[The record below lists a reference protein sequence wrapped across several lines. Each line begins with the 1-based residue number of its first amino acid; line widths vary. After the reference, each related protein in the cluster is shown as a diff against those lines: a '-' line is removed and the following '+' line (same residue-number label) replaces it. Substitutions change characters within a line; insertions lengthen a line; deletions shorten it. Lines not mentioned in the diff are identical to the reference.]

1 MSGGKGGGQST
12 KTEIPVWAEEATKR
26 NLARAEDVQR
36 IGYMPYYGPDVAAFN
51 PTQQLA
57 MQNNM
62 DAAAAFGLASS
73 GQNAMAGMPRATNYN
88 GIQGYSSGG
97 LYEQAVAEFERNKP
111 GYAREYN
118 DLFAKNSS
126 SNVPRYPTPPYP
138 NFPIMD
144 DPNIPAGAGQQ
155 FPGPK
160 IPIINVM
167 DNYNGS
173 MTSMPKMP
181 DVDLSIVPPNSDLS
195 MTSPFQIPLPSM
207 PQMPQLP
214 QLPAQLPQLPAQ
226 LPQLPAQLPQLPA
239 QLPQLPA
246 QLPQLPAQLPQL
258 PAQLPQL
265 PAQLPQLPAQLP
277 QLPAQL
283 PQLPAQLPQL
293 PAQLPQ
299 LPAQMPQ
306 MPYQTQP
313 AEGLLGSGIGTSVN
327 AGPIPTGRGVADGVQ
342 MPSQDYMRMLR
353 DFQTQG
359 GSVGENATKKLAEAQ
374 AIIDA
379 NQSQPQ
385 MPQLPQIPQMVFERN
400 MMPGQVGM
408 AGPQQPLMQDVK
420 DAGYPVR
427 TALPIP
433 AAMPKQNIDEMMKG
447 LRNTRSNF

>member
-62 DAAAAFGLASS
+62 DAAAAFGLASP

-246 QLPQLPAQLPQL
+246 QLPQMPQLPQI
-258 PAQLPQL
+258 
-265 PAQLPQLPAQLP
+265 
-277 QLPAQL
+277 
-283 PQLPAQLPQL
+283 
-293 PAQLPQ
+293 
-299 LPAQMPQ
+299 PAQMPQ

>member
-62 DAAAAFGLASS
+62 DAAAAFGLASP
-73 GQNAMAGMPRATNYN
+73 GQDAMAGMPRATNYN

-97 LYEQAVAEFERNKP
+97 LYDQAVAEFERNKP

-126 SNVPRYPTPPYP
+126 SNMPSYPGPIYP
-138 NFPIMD
+138 NFPVGGVAD
-144 DPNIPAGAGQQ
+144 LNIPAGAGQQ

-207 PQMPQLP
+207 PQMP
-214 QLPAQLPQLPAQ
+214 
-226 LPQLPAQLPQLPA
+226 
-239 QLPQLPA
+239 
-246 QLPQLPAQLPQL
+246 
-258 PAQLPQL
+258 
-265 PAQLPQLPAQLP
+265 QLPQLPAQLP

>member
-12 KTEIPVWAEEATKR
+12 KTEIPVWAQDATKR

-62 DAAAAFGLASS
+62 DAAAAFGLASP
-73 GQNAMAGMPRATNYN
+73 GQNAMAGMPRATDYN

-118 DLFAKNSS
+118 KLFAKNSS
-126 SNVPRYPTPPYP
+126 SDVPPYPTEPYP
-138 NFPIMD
+138 NFPVMD
-144 DPNIPAGAGQQ
+144 DPSIPDGAGQQ
-155 FPGPK
+155 FPENV

-167 DNYNGS
+167 DNYGEN

-207 PQMPQLP
+207 PQMP
-214 QLPAQLPQLPAQ
+214 
-226 LPQLPAQLPQLPA
+226 
-239 QLPQLPA
+239 
-246 QLPQLPAQLPQL
+246 
-258 PAQLPQL
+258 
-265 PAQLPQLPAQLP
+265 QLPQLPAQLP

>member
-265 PAQLPQLPAQLP
+265 PAQLPQLPAQ
-277 QLPAQL
+277 
-283 PQLPAQLPQL
+283 
-293 PAQLPQ
+293 
-299 LPAQMPQ
+299 MPQ

>member
-62 DAAAAFGLASS
+62 DAAAAFGLASP

-258 PAQLPQL
+258 PAQLYL
-265 PAQLPQLPAQLP
+265 SFLLSYLSF
-277 QLPAQL
+277 LL
-283 PQLPAQLPQL
+283 SYLSFLL
-293 PAQLPQ
+293 SY

>member
-62 DAAAAFGLASS
+62 DAAAAFGLASP

-207 PQMPQLP
+207 PQMP
-214 QLPAQLPQLPAQ
+214 
-226 LPQLPAQLPQLPA
+226 
-239 QLPQLPA
+239 
-246 QLPQLPAQLPQL
+246 
-258 PAQLPQL
+258 QLPQL

>member
-62 DAAAAFGLASS
+62 DAAAAFGLASP

-246 QLPQLPAQLPQL
+246 Q
-258 PAQLPQL
+258 
-265 PAQLPQLPAQLP
+265 
-277 QLPAQL
+277 
-283 PQLPAQLPQL
+283 
-293 PAQLPQ
+293 
-299 LPAQMPQ
+299 MPQ

-385 MPQLPQIPQMVFERN
+385 MPQLPAQLPQLPQIPQMPQLPQIPQMVFERN

>member
-62 DAAAAFGLASS
+62 DAAAAFGLASP

-214 QLPAQLPQLPAQ
+214 QLPAQMPQLPAQ
-226 LPQLPAQLPQLPA
+226 MPQLPTQM
-239 QLPQLPA
+239 
-246 QLPQLPAQLPQL
+246 
-258 PAQLPQL
+258 
-265 PAQLPQLPAQLP
+265 
-277 QLPAQL
+277 
-283 PQLPAQLPQL
+283 PQL

>member
-62 DAAAAFGLASS
+62 DAAAAFGLASP
-73 GQNAMAGMPRATNYN
+73 GQDAMAGMPRATNYN

-97 LYEQAVAEFERNKP
+97 LYDQAVAECERNKP

-126 SNVPRYPTPPYP
+126 SNVPSYPGPIYP
-138 NFPIMD
+138 NFPVGGVAD
-144 DPNIPAGAGQQ
+144 LNIPAGAGQQ
-155 FPGPK
+155 FPENVMPN
-160 IPIINVM
+160 INVM
-167 DNYNGS
+167 DNYGKN
-173 MTSMPKMP
+173 MTSMPTMP
-181 DVDLSIVPPNSDLS
+181 DFNFSITPPNSDLS
-195 MTSPFQIPLPSM
+195 MTPPSQIPLTSM

-214 QLPAQLPQLPAQ
+214 QMPAQLPQLPAQ
-226 LPQLPAQLPQLPA
+226 LPQLPA
-239 QLPQLPA
+239 
-246 QLPQLPAQLPQL
+246 
-258 PAQLPQL
+258 
-265 PAQLPQLPAQLP
+265 
-277 QLPAQL
+277 
-283 PQLPAQLPQL
+283 
-293 PAQLPQ
+293 
-299 LPAQMPQ
+299 
-306 MPYQTQP
+306 
-313 AEGLLGSGIGTSVN
+313 
-327 AGPIPTGRGVADGVQ
+327 
-342 MPSQDYMRMLR
+342 
-353 DFQTQG
+353 
-359 GSVGENATKKLAEAQ
+359 
-374 AIIDA
+374 
-379 NQSQPQ
+379 Q

-447 LRNTRSNF
+447 LRNTRSIF

>member
-62 DAAAAFGLASS
+62 DAAAAFGLASP
-73 GQNAMAGMPRATNYN
+73 GQDAMAGMPRATDYN

-97 LYEQAVAEFERNKP
+97 LYDQAVAEFERNKP

-118 DLFAKNSS
+118 ALFAKNSS
-126 SNVPRYPTPPYP
+126 SDEPSYLGPWDQ
-138 NFPIMD
+138 NFSTGRMSD
-144 DPNIPAGAGQQ
+144 LNIPAGAGQQ
-155 FPGPK
+155 FPENVMPN
-160 IPIINVM
+160 INVM
-167 DNYNGS
+167 DNYGKN

-181 DVDLSIVPPNSDLS
+181 DFNFSITPPNSDLS
-195 MTSPFQIPLPSM
+195 MTPPSQIPLTSM
-207 PQMPQLP
+207 PQMPQIS
-214 QLPAQLPQLPAQ
+214 
-226 LPQLPAQLPQLPA
+226 
-239 QLPQLPA
+239 
-246 QLPQLPAQLPQL
+246 
-258 PAQLPQL
+258 
-265 PAQLPQLPAQLP
+265 
-277 QLPAQL
+277 
-283 PQLPAQLPQL
+283 QL

-306 MPYQTQP
+306 MPAQMPQMPYQTQP
-313 AEGLLGSGIGTSVN
+313 AAGPLGSGIGTSVN

-385 MPQLPQIPQMVFERN
+385 MPQL
-400 MMPGQVGM
+400 
-408 AGPQQPLMQDVK
+408 
-420 DAGYPVR
+420 

-433 AAMPKQNIDEMMKG
+433 AAMPEQNIDEMMKG
-447 LRNTRSNF
+447 LRNTRSIF

>member
-62 DAAAAFGLASS
+62 DAAAAFGLASP
-73 GQNAMAGMPRATNYN
+73 GQNAMAGMPSATNYN
-88 GIQGYSSGG
+88 GIQGYSSGR

-126 SNVPRYPTPPYP
+126 SNVPSYPGPIYP
-138 NFPIMD
+138 NFPVGGVAD
-144 DPNIPAGAGQQ
+144 LNIPAGAGQQ
-155 FPGPK
+155 FPENVMPN
-160 IPIINVM
+160 INVM
-167 DNYNGS
+167 DNYGKN

-195 MTSPFQIPLPSM
+195 MTPPSQIPLTSM
-207 PQMPQLP
+207 PQMPQIS
-214 QLPAQLPQLPAQ
+214 
-226 LPQLPAQLPQLPA
+226 
-239 QLPQLPA
+239 
-246 QLPQLPAQLPQL
+246 
-258 PAQLPQL
+258 
-265 PAQLPQLPAQLP
+265 
-277 QLPAQL
+277 
-283 PQLPAQLPQL
+283 QL

-306 MPYQTQP
+306 MPAQMPQMP
-313 AEGLLGSGIGTSVN
+313 SAGPLGSGIGTSVN

-433 AAMPKQNIDEMMKG
+433 AAMPEQNIDEMMKG
-447 LRNTRSNF
+447 LRNTRSIF

>member
-62 DAAAAFGLASS
+62 DAAAAFGLASP

-167 DNYNGS
+167 DNYNAK
-173 MTSMPKMP
+173 T
-181 DVDLSIVPPNSDLS
+181 
-195 MTSPFQIPLPSM
+195 
-207 PQMPQLP
+207 
-214 QLPAQLPQLPAQ
+214 
-226 LPQLPAQLPQLPA
+226 
-239 QLPQLPA
+239 
-246 QLPQLPAQLPQL
+246 
-258 PAQLPQL
+258 
-265 PAQLPQLPAQLP
+265 
-277 QLPAQL
+277 
-283 PQLPAQLPQL
+283 
-293 PAQLPQ
+293 
-299 LPAQMPQ
+299 
-306 MPYQTQP
+306 
-313 AEGLLGSGIGTSVN
+313 
-327 AGPIPTGRGVADGVQ
+327 
-342 MPSQDYMRMLR
+342 
-353 DFQTQG
+353 
-359 GSVGENATKKLAEAQ
+359 
-374 AIIDA
+374 
-379 NQSQPQ
+379 
-385 MPQLPQIPQMVFERN
+385 
-400 MMPGQVGM
+400 
-408 AGPQQPLMQDVK
+408 
-420 DAGYPVR
+420 
-427 TALPIP
+427 
-433 AAMPKQNIDEMMKG
+433 
-447 LRNTRSNF
+447 

>member
-62 DAAAAFGLASS
+62 DAAAAFGLASP
-73 GQNAMAGMPRATNYN
+73 GQDAMAGMPRATNYN

-126 SNVPRYPTPPYP
+126 SNVPRYPTPPYK
-138 NFPIMD
+138 NRPIMD

-214 QLPAQLPQLPAQ
+214 QLPAQMPQLPSQ
-226 LPQLPAQLPQLPA
+226 LPQLPS
-239 QLPQLPA
+239 
-246 QLPQLPAQLPQL
+246 
-258 PAQLPQL
+258 
-265 PAQLPQLPAQLP
+265 
-277 QLPAQL
+277 
-283 PQLPAQLPQL
+283 
-293 PAQLPQ
+293 QLPQ

>member
-62 DAAAAFGLASS
+62 DAAAAFGLASP
-73 GQNAMAGMPRATNYN
+73 GQDAMAGMPRATNYN

-126 SNVPRYPTPPYP
+126 SNRPPYPTPPYP
-138 NFPIMD
+138 NFPVGGVAD
-144 DPNIPAGAGQQ
+144 LNIPDGAGQQ
-155 FPGPK
+155 FPENV

-167 DNYNGS
+167 DNYGEN

-195 MTSPFQIPLPSM
+195 MTPPSQIPLTSM

-226 LPQLPAQLPQLPA
+226 LPQLPAQMLQLPA
-239 QLPQLPA
+239 QM
-246 QLPQLPAQLPQL
+246 
-258 PAQLPQL
+258 
-265 PAQLPQLPAQLP
+265 
-277 QLPAQL
+277 
-283 PQLPAQLPQL
+283 
-293 PAQLPQ
+293 PQ

>member
-1 MSGGKGGGQST
+1 
-12 KTEIPVWAEEATKR
+12 
-26 NLARAEDVQR
+26 
-36 IGYMPYYGPDVAAFN
+36 
-51 PTQQLA
+51 
-57 MQNNM
+57 
-62 DAAAAFGLASS
+62 
-73 GQNAMAGMPRATNYN
+73 
-88 GIQGYSSGG
+88 
-97 LYEQAVAEFERNKP
+97 
-111 GYAREYN
+111 
-118 DLFAKNSS
+118 
-126 SNVPRYPTPPYP
+126 
-138 NFPIMD
+138 
-144 DPNIPAGAGQQ
+144 
-155 FPGPK
+155 
-160 IPIINVM
+160 
-167 DNYNGS
+167 

-226 LPQLPAQLPQLPA
+226 LPQLPAQLRCLSSDQ
-239 QLPQLPA
+239 
-246 QLPQLPAQLPQL
+246 
-258 PAQLPQL
+258 
-265 PAQLPQLPAQLP
+265 
-277 QLPAQL
+277 
-283 PQLPAQLPQL
+283 
-293 PAQLPQ
+293 
-299 LPAQMPQ
+299 PAQMPQ

>member
-12 KTEIPVWAEEATKR
+12 KTEIPVWAQDATKR

-62 DAAAAFGLASS
+62 DAAAAFGLASP
-73 GQNAMAGMPRATNYN
+73 GQNAMAGMPRATDYN

-118 DLFAKNSS
+118 KLFAKNSS
-126 SNVPRYPTPPYP
+126 SDVPPYPTEPYP
-138 NFPIMD
+138 NFPVMD
-144 DPNIPAGAGQQ
+144 DPNIPDGAGQQ
-155 FPGPK
+155 FPENV

-167 DNYNGS
+167 DNYGEN

-214 QLPAQLPQLPAQ
+214 QLPAQMPQLPAQ
-226 LPQLPAQLPQLPA
+226 M
-239 QLPQLPA
+239 
-246 QLPQLPAQLPQL
+246 
-258 PAQLPQL
+258 
-265 PAQLPQLPAQLP
+265 
-277 QLPAQL
+277 
-283 PQLPAQLPQL
+283 
-293 PAQLPQ
+293 PQ

>member
-62 DAAAAFGLASS
+62 DAAAAFGLASP

-239 QLPQLPA
+239 Q
-246 QLPQLPAQLPQL
+246 
-258 PAQLPQL
+258 
-265 PAQLPQLPAQLP
+265 
-277 QLPAQL
+277 
-283 PQLPAQLPQL
+283 
-293 PAQLPQ
+293 
-299 LPAQMPQ
+299 MPQ

-385 MPQLPQIPQMVFERN
+385 MPQLPAQLPQLPQIPQMPQLPQIPQMVFERN

>member
-62 DAAAAFGLASS
+62 DAAAAFGLASP

-207 PQMPQLP
+207 PQMP
-214 QLPAQLPQLPAQ
+214 
-226 LPQLPAQLPQLPA
+226 
-239 QLPQLPA
+239 
-246 QLPQLPAQLPQL
+246 
-258 PAQLPQL
+258 
-265 PAQLPQLPAQLP
+265 QLPQLPAQLP

>member
-62 DAAAAFGLASS
+62 DAAAAFGLASP

-214 QLPAQLPQLPAQ
+214 QLPAQMPQLPAQ
-226 LPQLPAQLPQLPA
+226 MPQLPAQM
-239 QLPQLPA
+239 
-246 QLPQLPAQLPQL
+246 
-258 PAQLPQL
+258 
-265 PAQLPQLPAQLP
+265 
-277 QLPAQL
+277 
-283 PQLPAQLPQL
+283 PQL

>member
-62 DAAAAFGLASS
+62 DAAAAFGLASP
-73 GQNAMAGMPRATNYN
+73 GQNAMAGMPSATNYN
-88 GIQGYSSGG
+88 GIQGYSSGR

-118 DLFAKNSS
+118 ALFAKNSS
-126 SNVPRYPTPPYP
+126 SDVPPYPTGPYP
-138 NFPIMD
+138 NFPVMD

-195 MTSPFQIPLPSM
+195 MTSPFQIPLTSM

-214 QLPAQLPQLPAQ
+214 QLPAQMPQLPSQ
-226 LPQLPAQLPQLPA
+226 LPQLPS
-239 QLPQLPA
+239 
-246 QLPQLPAQLPQL
+246 
-258 PAQLPQL
+258 
-265 PAQLPQLPAQLP
+265 
-277 QLPAQL
+277 
-283 PQLPAQLPQL
+283 
-293 PAQLPQ
+293 QLPQ

>member
-62 DAAAAFGLASS
+62 DAAAAFGLASP

-207 PQMPQLP
+207 PQMP
-214 QLPAQLPQLPAQ
+214 QLPQLPAQ

>member
-62 DAAAAFGLASS
+62 DAAAAFGLASP

-126 SNVPRYPTPPYP
+126 SNVPSYPTPPYP
-138 NFPIMD
+138 NFPVMD

-155 FPGPK
+155 FPGPV

-207 PQMPQLP
+207 PQMPQLC
-214 QLPAQLPQLPAQ
+214 LSL
-226 LPQLPAQLPQLPA
+226 
-239 QLPQLPA
+239 
-246 QLPQLPAQLPQL
+246 
-258 PAQLPQL
+258 
-265 PAQLPQLPAQLP
+265 
-277 QLPAQL
+277 
-283 PQLPAQLPQL
+283 
-293 PAQLPQ
+293 
-299 LPAQMPQ
+299 
-306 MPYQTQP
+306 
-313 AEGLLGSGIGTSVN
+313 
-327 AGPIPTGRGVADGVQ
+327 
-342 MPSQDYMRMLR
+342 
-353 DFQTQG
+353 
-359 GSVGENATKKLAEAQ
+359 
-374 AIIDA
+374 
-379 NQSQPQ
+379 
-385 MPQLPQIPQMVFERN
+385 MPQLRCLSFLLSYLSFLLSYLSFLLRCPKCLIKLSLPKVFLAPVLAPLSMLALSR
-400 MMPGQVGM
+400 QVVALRM
-408 AGPQQPLMQDVK
+408 AYKCLVK
-420 DAGYPVR
+420 TTCACLEIFKHRVDQWVKM
-427 TALPIP
+427 LLKNLQK
-433 AAMPKQNIDEMMKG
+433 PKQLLTPINHS
-447 LRNTRSNF
+447 LRCLSYLRFLRWSSNVT

>member
-62 DAAAAFGLASS
+62 DAAAAFGLASP

-207 PQMPQLP
+207 PQMP
-214 QLPAQLPQLPAQ
+214 
-226 LPQLPAQLPQLPA
+226 
-239 QLPQLPA
+239 
-246 QLPQLPAQLPQL
+246 
-258 PAQLPQL
+258 
-265 PAQLPQLPAQLP
+265 
-277 QLPAQL
+277 QL

>member
-62 DAAAAFGLASS
+62 DAAAAFGLASP

-207 PQMPQLP
+207 PQMP
-214 QLPAQLPQLPAQ
+214 
-226 LPQLPAQLPQLPA
+226 
-239 QLPQLPA
+239 
-246 QLPQLPAQLPQL
+246 QLPQL

>member
-36 IGYMPYYGPDVAAFN
+36 IGYMPYYGPEVAAFN

-57 MQNNM
+57 MKNNM
-62 DAAAAFGLASS
+62 DAAAAFGLASP
-73 GQNAMAGMPRATNYN
+73 GQDVMAGMPRATTNYN
-88 GIQGYSSGG
+88 GMQGYSSGE
-97 LYEQAVAEFERNKP
+97 LYDQAVADFERNKP

-126 SNVPRYPTPPYP
+126 SNRPSYPGPIYP

-207 PQMPQLP
+207 PQMP
-214 QLPAQLPQLPAQ
+214 
-226 LPQLPAQLPQLPA
+226 
-239 QLPQLPA
+239 
-246 QLPQLPAQLPQL
+246 
-258 PAQLPQL
+258 QLPQL

>member
-62 DAAAAFGLASS
+62 DAAAAFGLASP
-73 GQNAMAGMPRATNYN
+73 GQDAMAGMPSATDYN

-97 LYEQAVAEFERNKP
+97 LYDQAVAEFERNKP

-126 SNVPRYPTPPYP
+126 SNMPSYPTPPYP
-138 NFPIMD
+138 NFPVGGVAD
-144 DPNIPAGAGQQ
+144 LNIPAGAGQQ
-155 FPGPK
+155 FPGPV
-160 IPIINVM
+160 IPNINVM
-167 DNYNGS
+167 DNYGKN

-181 DVDLSIVPPNSDLS
+181 DVDFSIVPPNSDLS
-195 MTSPFQIPLPSM
+195 MTPPSQIPLTSM

-214 QLPAQLPQLPAQ
+214 QIPAQLPQIPLPAQ
-226 LPQLPAQLPQLPA
+226 MPQM
-239 QLPQLPA
+239 
-246 QLPQLPAQLPQL
+246 
-258 PAQLPQL
+258 
-265 PAQLPQLPAQLP
+265 
-277 QLPAQL
+277 
-283 PQLPAQLPQL
+283 
-293 PAQLPQ
+293 
-299 LPAQMPQ
+299 PAQMPQ

-313 AEGLLGSGIGTSVN
+313 AAGLLGSGIGTSVN

-385 MPQLPQIPQMVFERN
+385 LPQLPQIPQMV
-400 MMPGQVGM
+400 
-408 AGPQQPLMQDVK
+408 
-420 DAGYPVR
+420 
-427 TALPIP
+427 
-433 AAMPKQNIDEMMKG
+433 
-447 LRNTRSNF
+447 SNVT

>member
-62 DAAAAFGLASS
+62 DAAAAFGLASP
-73 GQNAMAGMPRATNYN
+73 GQDAMAGMPRATDYN

-97 LYEQAVAEFERNKP
+97 LYDQAVAEFERNKP

-126 SNVPRYPTPPYP
+126 SNMPSYPGPFYP
-138 NFPIMD
+138 NFPVGGMAD
-144 DPNIPAGAGQQ
+144 LNIPAGAGQQ
-155 FPGPK
+155 FPENVMPN
-160 IPIINVM
+160 INVM
-167 DNYNGS
+167 DNYGKN
-173 MTSMPKMP
+173 MTSMPTMP
-181 DVDLSIVPPNSDLS
+181 DFNFSITPPNSDLS
-195 MTSPFQIPLPSM
+195 MTPPSQIPLTSM

-214 QLPAQLPQLPAQ
+214 QMPAQLPQLPAQ
-226 LPQLPAQLPQLPA
+226 LPQLPAQMLQLPA
-239 QLPQLPA
+239 QM
-246 QLPQLPAQLPQL
+246 
-258 PAQLPQL
+258 
-265 PAQLPQLPAQLP
+265 
-277 QLPAQL
+277 
-283 PQLPAQLPQL
+283 
-293 PAQLPQ
+293 PQ

-447 LRNTRSNF
+447 LRNTRSIF

>member
-12 KTEIPVWAEEATKR
+12 KTEIPVWAEDATKR

-62 DAAAAFGLASS
+62 DAAAAFGLASP
-73 GQNAMAGMPRATNYN
+73 GQDAMAGMPRATDYN

-97 LYEQAVAEFERNKP
+97 LYDQAVAEFERNKP

-118 DLFAKNSS
+118 ALFAKNSS
-126 SNVPRYPTPPYP
+126 SDVPPYPTGPYP
-138 NFPIMD
+138 NFPVMD

-195 MTSPFQIPLPSM
+195 MTSPFQIPLTSM
-207 PQMPQLP
+207 PQMP
-214 QLPAQLPQLPAQ
+214 
-226 LPQLPAQLPQLPA
+226 
-239 QLPQLPA
+239 
-246 QLPQLPAQLPQL
+246 
-258 PAQLPQL
+258 
-265 PAQLPQLPAQLP
+265 
-277 QLPAQL
+277 
-283 PQLPAQLPQL
+283 
-293 PAQLPQ
+293 QLPQ

>member
-12 KTEIPVWAEEATKR
+12 KTEIPVWAEDATKR

-62 DAAAAFGLASS
+62 DAAAAFGLASP
-73 GQNAMAGMPRATNYN
+73 GQDAMAGMPRATDYN

-97 LYEQAVAEFERNKP
+97 LYDQAVAEFERNKP

-126 SNVPRYPTPPYP
+126 SNMPSYPTPPYP
-138 NFPIMD
+138 NFPVGGVAD
-144 DPNIPAGAGQQ
+144 LNIPAGAGQQ
-155 FPGPK
+155 FPENV
-160 IPIINVM
+160 IPNINVM
-167 DNYNGS
+167 DNYNES

-214 QLPAQLPQLPAQ
+214 QLPAQMPQLPAQ
-226 LPQLPAQLPQLPA
+226 M
-239 QLPQLPA
+239 
-246 QLPQLPAQLPQL
+246 
-258 PAQLPQL
+258 
-265 PAQLPQLPAQLP
+265 
-277 QLPAQL
+277 
-283 PQLPAQLPQL
+283 
-293 PAQLPQ
+293 PQ